1 VIDVSPDAVG
11 GKHHPNGRGT
21 LGPVAPDSLPDRLAR
36 RARTSRPVVAGI
48 EVGVAGYVVMTT
60 ILVALGLVL
69 TKVLL
74 DGPVGRW
81 DHTLDRWFFV
91 HREARFDAITEWGSR
106 LGDTAAVVGI
116 AAVAV
121 VILAIGRRRAHIA
134 FLVGALVI
142 EVTTFVTATFVIDRE
157 RPAVPHLDAGPPTSS
172 FPSGH
177 VAASIVLYVGLA
189 LIVTS
194 LVRSKLVRAVVWLAA
209 ITLPI
214 FVALSRLYRG
224 MHHPTDE
231 IGSVVGAIGCMAFA
245 FLATRTGVAVAEANE
260 RAASDD
266 PGGQESDGQRLAPTP
281 HPVPALPADSHPSD
295 VEVSS

>member
-1 VIDVSPDAVG
+1 MEG
-11 GKHHPNGRGT
+11 GS
-21 LGPVAPDSLPDRLAR
+21 LEPVRANSLPGRLAR
-36 RARTSRPVVAGI
+36 RSRTRRPVVAGI
-48 EVGVAGYVVMTT
+48 AVGATGYVVMTAF
-60 ILVALGLVL
+60 LVALGLLL

-81 DHTLDRWFFV
+81 DQTLDRWFFV
-91 HREARFDAITEWGSR
+91 HREATFDALTEWGSR

-121 VILAIGRRRAHIA
+121 VILAIGRHWAHIA

-142 EVTTFVTATFVIDRE
+142 EVTTFVTTTFVIDRE
-157 RPAVPHLDAGPPTSS
+157 RPSVPHLDPGPPTSS

-189 LIVTS
+189 LIITS
-194 LVRSKLVRAVVWLAA
+194 LVRSRFVRALAWIVA
-209 ITLPI
+209 IALPI

-224 MHHPTDE
+224 MHHPTDVM
-231 IGSVVGAIGCMAFA
+231 GSVIGALGCLAFA

-260 RAASDD
+260 RAATEGSQPHAREGERPDA
-266 PGGQESDGQRLAPTP
+266 PAPTTP
-281 HPVPALPADSHPSD
+281 PAD
-295 VEVSS
+295 VEVSP

>member
-1 VIDVSPDAVG
+1 ME
-11 GKHHPNGRGT
+11 
-21 LGPVAPDSLPDRLAR
+21 PVRTGSLPDRLAR
-36 RARTSRPVVAGI
+36 RSRTGRPVVAGI
-48 EVGVAGYVVMTT
+48 AVGVSGYVVMTT

-74 DGPVGRW
+74 EGPVGRW
-81 DHTLDRWFFV
+81 DHGLDRWFFV
-91 HREARFDAITEWGSR
+91 QREATLDTITEWGSM
-106 LGDTAAVVGI
+106 LGDTVTVVGI
-116 AAVAV
+116 AALAV
-121 VILAIGRRRAHIA
+121 VVLAIGRHWAHIA

-142 EVTTFVTATFVIDRE
+142 EVTTFVTTTFVIDRE
-157 RPAVPHLDAGPPTSS
+157 RPAVPHLDPGPPTSS

-189 LIVTS
+189 LIITS
-194 LVRSKLVRAVVWLAA
+194 LVRSRSVRTLAWIAAVV
-209 ITLPI
+209 LPI

-224 MHHPTDE
+224 MHHPTDVIASV
-231 IGSVVGAIGCMAFA
+231 IGAFGCLAFA

-266 PGGQESDGQRLAPTP
+266 HGPQTLDGERPDPASAPAPTAP
-281 HPVPALPADSHPSD
+281 TRPAD

>member
-1 VIDVSPDAVG
+1 M
-11 GKHHPNGRGT
+11 
-21 LGPVAPDSLPDRLAR
+21 GPVAPDSLPDRLAQH
-36 RARTSRPVVAGI
+36 ARTSRPVVAGVA
-48 EVGVAGYVVMTT
+48 VGVAGYVVMTT

-116 AAVAV
+116 AAIAI
-121 VILAIGRRRAHIA
+121 VILAIGRHRAHIA

-157 RPAVPHLDAGPPTSS
+157 RPTVPHLDAGPPTSS

-194 LVRSKLVRAVVWLAA
+194 LVRSKLVRTVAWLAA

-231 IGSVVGAIGCMAFA
+231 IGSLVGAIGCMAFA

-260 RAASDD
+260 RAASDYSD
-266 PGGQESDGQRLAPTP
+266 GRQSDGQRPAPIP
-281 HPVPALPADSHPSD
+281 DAVPALPADSHPSD

>member
-1 VIDVSPDAVG
+1 VGNTNRTEGRPLERISPG
-11 GKHHPNGRGT
+11 
-21 LGPVAPDSLPDRLAR
+21 SLPDRLAR
-36 RARTSRPVVAGI
+36 RSRTRRPVVAGI
-48 EVGVAGYVVMTT
+48 AVGATGYVVMTAF
-60 ILVALGLVL
+60 LVALGLLL

-81 DHTLDRWFFV
+81 DQALDRWFFV
-91 HREARFDAITEWGSR
+91 QREATFDTITEWGSM
-106 LGDTAAVVGI
+106 LGDTVAVVGI

-121 VILAIGRRRAHIA
+121 VVLAIGRHWAYIA

-142 EVTTFVTATFVIDRE
+142 EVTTFVTTTFVIDRE
-157 RPAVPHLDAGPPTSS
+157 RPAVPHLDPGPPTSS

-189 LIVTS
+189 LIITS
-194 LVRSKLVRAVVWLAA
+194 LVRSRVVRALAWIVA
-209 ITLPI
+209 IALPI

-224 MHHPTDE
+224 MHHPTDM
-231 IGSVVGAIGCMAFA
+231 IGSVIGALGCLAFA

-266 PGGQESDGQRLAPTP
+266 SGPQTLDGERPAPASTP
-281 HPVPALPADSHPSD
+281 ASAAPARPPD
-295 VEVSS
+295 VEVSP